1 MVSRRCRGV
10 DPAQFVYFVGI
21 SKRTLARVDSLARS
35 PRSLAPSPSRP
46 LTACRSSAGVASNEQ
61 RASKQAR
68 KRESTGSPPSQPIQ
82 TFPRSTWS
90 KRGGETYKTTRLINR
105 GEGGINHRLRYSGT
119 WWNATMPM
127 LPKNCGRVCA
137 QRVKVKNR
145 KMCKE
150 VSHPC
155 ERVGWLQASDLW
167 ISRV

>member
-1 MVSRRCRGV
+1 MLSRRCRGV

-82 TFPRSTWS
+82 TFARSTWS
-90 KRGGETYKTTRLINR
+90 KRER
-105 GEGGINHRLRYSGT
+105 GRNLQDDEVDQPRRGRHQPPVEVLGYVVERDHAHVAKELWARVRATSEGKEQ
-119 WWNATMPM
+119 
-127 LPKNCGRVCA
+127 KNV
-137 QRVKVKNR
+137 QRGQ
-145 KMCKE
+145 
-150 VSHPC
+150 SS
-155 ERVGWLQASDLW
+155 L
-167 ISRV
+167 